1 MFSIV
6 FHEIVKCFSVVFHE
20 NVKCLYVAIVLT
32 ITSIQKEQVFTRSV
46 LSVFIKVCCVYA
58 LRKSHCKNSEV
69 KFMIHDRNVILKN
82 HIVLKFGQ

>member
-6 FHEIVKCFSVVFHE
+6 FHEIAKCFSVVFHE

-32 ITSIQKEQVFTRSV
+32 ITSIQKEQVFTCSD
-46 LSVFIKVCCVYA
+46 LSVFIKVCRIYA
-58 LRKSHCKNSEV
+58 FRKSHRENPEI